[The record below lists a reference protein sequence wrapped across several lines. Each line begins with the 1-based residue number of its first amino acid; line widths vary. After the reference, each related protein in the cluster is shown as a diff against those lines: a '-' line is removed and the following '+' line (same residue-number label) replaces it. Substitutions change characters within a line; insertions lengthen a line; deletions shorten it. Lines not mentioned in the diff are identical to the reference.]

1 MQIGLQA
8 AKGRLGAG
16 KIAGLQGTDQFLVV
30 RVGLAVVA
38 KRLTGRRL
46 RIALQVLLEGRQGA
60 LGGGD
65 VAGLQGA
72 ADGIEIIDGLGQPVL
87 VCVLAHGLV
96 RVGRRSDTRYGVHSC
111 FLFNL
116 LLPSILALVPFLSAG
131 IGRTL
136 AALKRQLQR
145 QIAHECWRALRRS
158 KNSPARRTNERNM
171 LR

>member
-72 ADGIEIIDGLGQPVL
+72 ADGIEILGDL
-87 VCVLAHGLV
+87 GKAVLARGRV
-96 RVGRRSDTRYGVHSC
+96 WVGRRRDTRYRTHIG
-111 FLFNL
+111 
-116 LLPSILALVPFLSAG
+116 ILSA
-131 IGRTL
+131 
-136 AALKRQLQR
+136 
-145 QIAHECWRALRRS
+145 
-158 KNSPARRTNERNM
+158 
-171 LR
+171 